1 MSVFIIAEAG
11 VNHNGDINLAK
22 RLIDAA
28 AQSGADAVK
37 FQTFS
42 AELSISKHT
51 QKAAYQKMSTDENE
65 TQFEMVKKLELTYD
79 EFRELKEYCDE
90 KKILFLSTP
99 DEIESADFLSNLQDI
114 FKIGSAEI
122 TNLPL
127 LRHIGAL
134 GKKIV
139 LSTGMA
145 DMDEIKSALEILTQA
160 GTSRLDITLLHATT
174 EYPTLMEDVNLKAM
188 VTIGSAFNVN
198 YGYSDHT
205 LGIEVPI
212 AAVAMGA
219 KIIEKH
225 FTLDKSMQGPDHQAS
240 LNPQELKEMV
250 KAIRNIETALGNG
263 IKTPTKN
270 ELKNIDVCRKSIVA
284 RTKISKGD
292 IFSSDNL
299 TIKKPG
305 DGTSPMLWDSVI
317 NKRATKDYEKDEQIK
332 L

>member
-1 MSVFIIAEAG
+1 MGVFIIAEAG
-11 VNHNGDINLAK
+11 VNHNGDIQLAK
-22 RLIDAA
+22 KLIDAA
-28 AQSGADAVK
+28 AEAHVDAVK

-51 QKAAYQKMSTDENE
+51 QKAAYQKQQSDDEE

-79 EFRELKEYCDE
+79 EFEELKHYCDQ
-90 KKILFLSTP
+90 KNILFMSTP
-99 DEIESADFLSNLQDI
+99 DEIESSDFLAPLQDI

-127 LRHIGAL
+127 LRHIGGL
-134 GKKIV
+134 KKQVV

-145 DMDEIKSALEILTQA
+145 TMDEIAAALDILINA
-160 GTSRLDITLLHATT
+160 GTPRSEITILHATT

-188 VTIGSAFNVN
+188 LRLGTAFDVA

-205 LGIEVPI
+205 LGIEVPV

-219 KIIEKH
+219 TIIEKH
-225 FTLDKSMQGPDHQAS
+225 FTLDKAMPGPDHQAS
-240 LNPQELKEMV
+240 LDPQELTAMV
-250 KAIRNIETALGNG
+250 KAIRNIEKALGNG
-263 IKTPTKN
+263 IKIPTQS

-284 RTKISKGD
+284 RTAIKQGE
-292 IFSSDNL
+292 IFSNENI
-299 TIKKPG
+299 TVKKPG
-305 DGTSPMLWDSVI
+305 NGLSPMLWDTIIGTIS
-317 NKRATKDYEKDEQIK
+317 NQNYSMDEQIQ

>member
-22 RLIDAA
+22 KLIDAA

-51 QKAAYQKMSTDENE
+51 QKAAYQKNSVDDGE
-65 TQFEMVKKLELTYD
+65 TQFDMVKKLELTYD

-99 DEIESADFLSNLQDI
+99 DEIESADFLSDLQDI

-145 DMDEIKSALEILTQA
+145 DMDEIKSALEILIKA
-160 GTSRLDITLLHATT
+160 GTRRSDITLLHATT

-188 VTIGSAFNVN
+188 VTIGSAFNVD

-240 LNPQELKEMV
+240 LNPQELKEMT
-250 KAIRNIETALGNG
+250 KAIRNIEIALGNG

-317 NKRATKDYEKDEQIK
+317 NQRATRDYEKDEQI
-332 L
+332 

>member
-99 DEIESADFLSNLQDI
+99 DEIESADFLSDLQDI

>member
-22 RLIDAA
+22 KLIDAA
-28 AQSGADAVK
+28 AQSGVDAVK

-51 QKAAYQKMSTDENE
+51 KKAAYQKNSADDGE

-79 EFRELKEYCDE
+79 EFRELKEYCD
-90 KKILFLSTP
+90 KKGVLFLSTP
-99 DEIESADFLSNLQDI
+99 DEIESADFLSALQDI

-145 DMDEIKSALEILTQA
+145 SMDEIANAIEILIKA
-160 GTSRLDITLLHATT
+160 GTKRSDITLLHATT
-174 EYPTLMEDVNLKAM
+174 EYPTLMEDVNLRAM
-188 VTIGSAFNVN
+188 VTIGSAFNVD

-225 FTLDKSMQGPDHQAS
+225 FTLDKAMEGPDHQAS
-240 LNPQELKEMV
+240 LNPQELNDMV
-250 KAIRNIETALGNG
+250 KAIRNIQTALGNG

-270 ELKNIDVCRKSIVA
+270 ELRNIDVCRKSIVA

-299 TIKKPG
+299 TVKKPG
-305 DGTSPMLWDSVI
+305 DGLSPMLWDSVI
-317 NKRATKDYEKDEQIK
+317 NQRATRDYEKDELI
-332 L
+332 

>member
-22 RLIDAA
+22 KLIDAA
-28 AQSGADAVK
+28 AACNVDAVK

-51 QKAAYQKMSTDENE
+51 QKAEYQKMGTDDSQ
-65 TQFEMVKKLELTYD
+65 TQFDMVKKLELSYD
-79 EFRELKEYCDE
+79 EFKELKEYCD
-90 KKILFLSTP
+90 KKGVLFLSTP
-99 DEIESADFLSNLQDI
+99 DEIESADFLSQLQDI

-145 DMDEIKSALEILTQA
+145 TMDEIKNALEILIKA
-160 GTSRLDITLLHATT
+160 GTKRSNITLLHATT
-174 EYPTLMEDVNLKAM
+174 EYPTLMQDVNLKAM
-188 VTIGSAFNVN
+188 ITIGSTFNVD

-225 FTLDKSMQGPDHQAS
+225 FTLDKAMEGPDHQAS

-250 KAIRNIETALGNG
+250 KAIRNIETALGDG

-284 RTKISKGD
+284 RVDIKEGD
-292 IFSSDNL
+292 IFSNNNL

-305 DGTSPMLWDSVI
+305 DGMSPMLWESVI
-317 NKRATKDYEKDEQIK
+317 NQTATKDYKKDEQIR

>member
-11 VNHNGDINLAK
+11 VNHNGDVALAK
-22 RLIDAA
+22 KLIDVAKE
-28 AQSGADAVK
+28 SGADAVK

-51 QKAAYQKMSTDENE
+51 QKAAYQKKQTTEDE

-79 EFRELKEYCDE
+79 EFRELKNYCDE
-90 KKILFLSTP
+90 KNILFLSTP
-99 DEIESADFLSNLQDI
+99 DEIESSDFLAELQYI

-122 TNLPL
+122 NNLVL
-127 LRHIGAL
+127 LRHIGKL
-134 GKKIV
+134 NKKII

-145 DMDEIKSALEILTQA
+145 TMDEIETALNILTDA
-160 GTSRLDITLLHATT
+160 GTPINNITVLHATT
-174 EYPTLMEDVNLKAM
+174 EYPTLMSDVNLKAM
-188 VTIGSAFNVN
+188 LSIGKKFNVN

-205 LGIEVPI
+205 EGIEVAI
-212 AAVAMGA
+212 SAVSLGA
-219 KIIEKH
+219 KVIEKH

-240 LNPQELKEMV
+240 LDPQELTSMI
-250 KAIRNIETALGNG
+250 KAIRNIEIALGDG

-284 RTKISKGD
+284 RTNIAKGD
-292 IFSSDNL
+292 ILSTQNI
-299 TIKKPG
+299 TVKKPG
-305 DGTSPMLWDSVI
+305 NGTSPLLWDSIVGTKS
-317 NKRATKDYEKDEQIK
+317 NKDYFIDEQII

>member
-22 RLIDAA
+22 ELIDVAVA
-28 AQSGADAVK
+28 CGVDAVK

-42 AELSISKHT
+42 AELSIAKHT
-51 QKAAYQKMSTDENE
+51 QKAEYQKVSSGDDE
-65 TQFEMVKKLELTYD
+65 TQFDMVKKLELTYD
-79 EFRELKEYCDE
+79 EFRELKHYCDA
-90 KKILFLSTP
+90 KNILFLSTP
-99 DEIESADFLSNLQDI
+99 DEIESADFLSELQDI

-134 GKKIV
+134 RKKIV

-145 DMDEIKSALEILTQA
+145 TMDEIGKAIEVLIHS
-160 GTSRLDITLLHATT
+160 GTNRSDITLLHATT
-174 EYPTLMEDVNLKAM
+174 EYPTPMEDVNLKAM
-188 VTIGSAFNVN
+188 MSIGSAFEVD

-205 LGIEVPI
+205 QGIEVAV
-212 AAVAMGA
+212 AAVALGA

-225 FTLDKSMQGPDHQAS
+225 FTLDKSMSGPDHQAS
-240 LNPQELKEMV
+240 LNPQELAEMV
-250 KAIRNIETALGNG
+250 KAIRNIEVALGNG
-263 IKTPTKN
+263 MKTPTKN
-270 ELKNIDVCRKSIVA
+270 ELKNISVCRKSIVA
-284 RTKISKGD
+284 KTKISKGD
-292 IFSSDNL
+292 VFSTQNL

-305 DGTSPMLWDSVI
+305 DGLSPMLWDTLI
-317 NKRATKDYEKDEQIK
+317 NKISDKDYDQDEQIT